1 MLFTCSAVEQCLLLR
16 CKGIGQ
22 RFRPE
27 RKGFVP
33 NREYNVLF
41 LCTGNSARSIMAEC
55 AINRWGKGKFK
66 GFSAGSHPKGAI
78 HPMTL
83 ELLAELNY
91 ETKGLRSKSW
101 DEFAAPGS
109 PLLDF
114 VFTVC
119 DQAAAEQCP
128 VWPGQPITA
137 HWGVADPAAFEGTDE
152 KKSRFFARIYRE
164 LENRIKIFTNLRID
178 ALDSFALQQRV
189 REIGRTKLRDDG
201 QG

>member
-1 MLFTCSAVEQCLLLR
+1 LES
-16 CKGIGQ
+16 
-22 RFRPE
+22 
-27 RKGFVP
+27 
-33 NREYNVLF
+33 REYNVLF

-78 HPMTL
+78 HPLTL
-83 ELLAELNY
+83 ELLAKLNY
-91 ETKGLRSKSW
+91 ETKGLRSKSC

-109 PLLDF
+109 PHLDF

-119 DQAAAEQCP
+119 DQAAAEPCP

-137 HWGVADPAAFEGTDE
+137 HWGVGDPAAFEGMEAE
-152 KKSRFFARIYRE
+152 KHRFFSRVYRE

-178 ALDSFALQQRV
+178 ALDSFALQRRV
-189 REIGRTKLRDDG
+189 KEIGKTKLPDSWER
-201 QG
+201 